1 MAKTVK
7 KGGTVSRVVYDRQMS
22 NLDVLGKQLKLS
34 PEQIQG
40 MKDNYASDHHVKGT
54 RVSSSFVKLSEM
66 NTTYASMLSDV
77 QEQMDKFNALVSK
90 DKVKFAKVQT
100 QKAIQEGKKPVKGQP
115 YLSCKFE
122 IVTD

>member
-1 MAKTVK
+1 MAKAVK

-22 NLDVLGKQLKLS
+22 NLDALGKQLKLS
-34 PEQIQG
+34 PQQIQA
-40 MKDNYASDHHVKGT
+40 MKDNYAADHHVKGT

-66 NTTYASMLSDV
+66 NKGYASMLTDI
-77 QEQMDKFNALVSK
+77 QERMDKFNALVRK

-100 QKAIQEGKKPVKGQP
+100 QKAIKEGKAPVKGQP
-115 YLSCKFE
+115 YLTCKFE